1 MKVESGQLR
10 RWVIQGGTHPVDYG
24 TPGFM
29 TGDTFLV
36 TGRNQRSINA
46 YHILLN
52 NGIVKSCAE
61 VNIEME
67 SEVLDETR

>member
-1 MKVESGQLR
+1 
-10 RWVIQGGTHPVDYG
+10 
-24 TPGFM
+24 M

-61 VNIEME
+61 VNIEVE

>member
-10 RWVIQGGTHPVDYG
+10 RWVTHSTVDEK
-24 TPGFM
+24 PGFM

-36 TGRNQRSINA
+36 IGRNQQSINA

-61 VNIEME
+61 VIIELE